1 MLVESTKAQRFTEF
15 PVIKVRTV
23 KIADTEQGK
32 KVPKNQNGEEESQ
45 SIQKYKCPLFKT
57 T

>member
-1 MLVESTKAQRFTEF
+1 LLVESTKAQRFTEF